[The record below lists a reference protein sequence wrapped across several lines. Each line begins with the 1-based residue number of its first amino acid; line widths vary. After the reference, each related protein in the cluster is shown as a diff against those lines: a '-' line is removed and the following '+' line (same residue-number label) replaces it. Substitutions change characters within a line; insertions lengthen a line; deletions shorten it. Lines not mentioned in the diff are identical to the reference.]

1 MQSIDEFR
9 LFYNHTIHPE
19 LLRLEKKRKR
29 LLWLLFFS
37 SLLFIVVL
45 LFALFLQIFFLFLI
59 ICIPIGLY
67 INYLYGQVRKF
78 QLSFKPHVV
87 RLILDFIDNDVNFGT
102 LRYEAEGMISK
113 QELLNSRLFITAA
126 PEYMGEDYIAGKI
139 GELDFELCELDIRE
153 FSRVRSR
160 LDTVFRGIF
169 LHAVINREMR
179 GSIIILPEIYRPYM
193 TRTIKAFNLLKGH
206 DIETEHI
213 HNEEFAKT
221 FMTYATDDANIAALL
236 SDDMQQAILSYREET
251 GHEIYLSFIEKDA
264 YIAVTEPNDI
274 LEPMLFQSNVS
285 FELVREFYEKLVLL
299 MSIVTDIDTNN

>member
-45 LFALFLQIFFLFLI
+45 LFALFLQVFFLFLM

-126 PEYMGEDYIAGKI
+126 PEYTGEDYIAGKI
-139 GELDFELCELDIRE
+139 GELDFELCELNIQE

-179 GSIIILPEIYRPYM
+179 GAIIILPEIYRPYM

-206 DIETEHI
+206 DIETEQI
-213 HNEEFAKT
+213 HNEEFVKT
-221 FMTYATDDANIAALL
+221 FMTYATDDANVASLL
-236 SDDMQQAILSYREET
+236 SDDMQQSILSYREQT
-251 GHEIYLSFIEKDA
+251 GHEIYLSFIENDA
-264 YIAVTEPNDI
+264 YVAVTEPNDI